1 MLRFFFTKPSDFF
14 QIVSCYIKII
24 KGIKYSSYIITNLL
38 ETLIETARK
47 REKMDDFNRPRAL
60 QKQST
65 ECKEPRI
72 KI

>member
-1 MLRFFFTKPSDFF
+1 M
-14 QIVSCYIKII
+14 SCYIKII

-47 REKMDDFNRPRAL
+47 RVKVDEFNRPRAL
-60 QKQST
+60 QNNQLNVKN
-65 ECKEPRI
+65 PRI

>member
-1 MLRFFFTKPSDFF
+1 M
-14 QIVSCYIKII
+14 SCYIKII

-65 ECKEPRI
+65 ECKEA
-72 KI
+72 